1 MPYINI
7 KVTDEKVTNEQKK
20 QLIAGATQLLVDVL
34 NKSPEFT
41 HVVIDEVPI
50 DNWGVK
56 ASQYSELLNQ
66 KNQTAIITGA
76 STRIGR
82 AIAKYFLEKGMNL
95 VLNSSNSSRLLESY
109 EALGPPSLPFKFPE
123 ILQSL
128 APEKNWLKLP

>member
-66 KNQTAIITGA
+66 KN
-76 STRIGR
+76 
-82 AIAKYFLEKGMNL
+82 L
-95 VLNSSNSSRLLESY
+95 
-109 EALGPPSLPFKFPE
+109 
-123 ILQSL
+123 
-128 APEKNWLKLP
+128 